1 MAHCRRLH
9 REKATAVDALK
20 VKQKHAMKQQR
31 KQHSQQ
37 ILKKNA
43 NLKKMREDALPAR
56 LRFLELLDKVLAYK
70 KDN

>member
-1 MAHCRRLH
+1 M
-9 REKATAVDALK
+9 DALK
-20 VKQKHAMKQQR
+20 VKQMHTMKQQH
-31 KQHSQQ
+31 KQHPQQ

-43 NLKKMREDALPAR
+43 KLKKMQEDVLMAR